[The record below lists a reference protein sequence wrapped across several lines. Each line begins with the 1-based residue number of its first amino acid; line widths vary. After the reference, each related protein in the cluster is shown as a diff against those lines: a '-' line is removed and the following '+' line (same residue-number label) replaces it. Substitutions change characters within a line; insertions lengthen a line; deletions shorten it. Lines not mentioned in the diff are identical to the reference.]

1 MLLAGLALLTF
12 AFYGADAIASRWG
25 GLRAR
30 QAKAQAAA
38 LYLFS
43 YYTGSSVIGSLGGL
57 AWQAGHWPGVVAT
70 LGAVLATALAA
81 ALLLMVQP
89 GDAPDGVRP

>member
-12 AFYGADAIASRWG
+12 AFYGAHSIASSWV